1 MAAAFIGPGTV
12 TVCTLTGISFGYS
25 LLWAMSLSIL
35 ATIVLQEMSA
45 RLGVVTQKGLAEH
58 IRNEIRHPIVKYIA
72 LFLVLSAI
80 FIGNAAYEAGN
91 ITGGVL
97 GIETVFGEKKF
108 QIFSIEINSYVIAMG
123 ILAFI
128 ALYVGSYKVIERI
141 LTLLVVLMSLAFVS
155 TAIIT
160 QPEISQILSGL
171 FTPSIQKKS
180 VLTILGLI
188 GTTVVPYNLFL
199 HASLAKTK
207 WKSTSQLSYARLDT
221 IIAVALGGIVSM
233 AIIVSAAN
241 LPLNDV
247 ANASDLARS
256 LEPIFG
262 KNAKYMLSVG
272 LFAAGLT
279 SAITAPL
286 AAAYVVSGCLGWSSN
301 LKSYHFRF
309 SWILVLGLG
318 VGLSAM
324 DFKPINVIK
333 FAQVTNGL
341 LLPIIALF
349 LLWIMNKTGI
359 LGKYVNSK
367 IQNVLGISIVI
378 LTVVL
383 GVKSILGAV
392 NIL

>member
-108 QIFSIEINSYVIAMG
+108 EIFSIEINSYVIAMG